1 MVKRT
6 HNLQSRKFKVRRTD
20 PYLDRRSGD
29 DRRQIYSFIYFDAGG
44 SERRGYVERRD
55 ILERRFGYIRIGPWT
70 SVGPLS

>member
-6 HNLQSRKFKVRRTD
+6 QDWQQKKFVVRRTD

-29 DRRQIYSFIYFDAGG
+29 DRRQIYSFAYFDAGG
-44 SERRGYVERRD
+44 RERRD
-55 ILERRFGYIRIGPWT
+55 YAERRDVLERRFGYIRIGPWT